1 MTTEGQTPNPLH
13 FTSLAGATEAVLDRM
28 FQFKPGDV
36 VALRETVEALKAEL
50 EAFGPR
56 DRYGSRGLGAPYGV
70 VVSERLL
77 AQCHGGVQGFYH
89 IHERDADRKNIVTR
103 VPTHAVVPY
112 AEMTTALKALAPRAK
127 EKPGSWKDAVDNMA
141 AMTEA
146 AGIVADIAGDEASEK

>member
-1 MTTEGQTPNPLH
+1 MTTEDKTVDP
-13 FTSLAGATEAVLDRM
+13 ATTLLNAQRLFETFDAH

-56 DRYGSRGLGAPYGV
+56 DRFGSRSLGAPLGV

-77 AQCHGGVQGFYH
+77 VQCHGGVQGFYH
-89 IHERDADRKNIVTR
+89 IHERDSERKSMISR

-112 AEMTTALKALAPRAK
+112 AEMTAALKALAPRAK
-127 EKPGSWKDAVDNMA
+127 EKQGSWKDAVDNMT
-141 AMTEA
+141 AMTDA
-146 AGIVADIAGDEASEK
+146 AGLVADIAGDEASEK